1 MISMEILSQEEIK
14 EIRASADIVN
24 IISGYIPL
32 TAHGKNYFCVCPFHD
47 DKNPSM
53 SVSKEKQIYK
63 CFSCGETGNVFTFV
77 QKYEN
82 VSFLEAVKMVA
93 EKIGRPLHI
102 SIKKEV
108 KNTHKELYE
117 IYNLS
122 LKLYQNNIQ
131 SSVGIEAKEYLK
143 KRQITEDII
152 KEFDI
157 GLSIK
162 SRNLLT
168 DLCIKKGYSY
178 EDMQKTGLF
187 IKNEYGYSDI
197 YSNRIMFPLY
207 DVSGQVVAY
216 SGRIYNEVS
225 NSKYI
230 NTKETEIFKKGELLY
245 NYHRA
250 KESAR
255 SLDTIIIMEGFMDV
269 IRAYTIGVKNCV
281 ATMGTAVTKNQA
293 LLMKRLAKNI
303 ILLFDGDE
311 AGEKAT
317 EACSKELLNIGV
329 TPKIVR
335 LEEDLDPD
343 EYILKYGQDSFK
355 TKLSH
360 PMSVMDFKLGHYK
373 KNKNLNQNE
382 DKAKYI
388 KEVLKELDTIDDEI
402 LREVT
407 LTKISDEMKIDVQIL
422 RNQLT
427 PQKKEEMKLPIIEE
441 KTKYQTKY
449 QKAEKYL
456 LYYMLSSSEV
466 IELYLHKVKY
476 LPTEKYRSLARSI
489 VQYYNEFQTISYA
502 DFITS
507 IYNDDY
513 LLKAADE
520 INSLNLK
527 QKYSKEEID
536 DYVKT
541 LEEYNQKEQ
550 IKQIENEIKKEIDI
564 SKQVEL
570 LQKIVNLR
578 GERND

>member
-1 MISMEILSQEEIK
+1 MEMLSQEEIK
-14 EIRASADIVN
+14 EIRASADIIN

-82 VSFLEAVKMVA
+82 VSFLEAVKIVA
-93 EKIGRPLHI
+93 EKIGRSINI
-102 SIKKEV
+102 SVKKEV
-108 KNTHKELYE
+108 KKNHKELYE

-131 SSVGIEAKEYLK
+131 SVLGLDAKEYLK
-143 KRQITEDII
+143 KRHFTEDVI

-157 GLSIK
+157 GLSVK
-162 SRNLLT
+162 NRTLLT
-168 DLCIKKGYSY
+168 DLCVKKGYSY

-187 IKNEYGYSDI
+187 IKNDYGFSDI
-197 YSNRIMFPLY
+197 YVNRTMFPLY
-207 DVSGQVVAY
+207 DVSGQVVGY
-216 SGRIYNEVS
+216 SGRIYNEES
-225 NSKYI
+225 TSKYI
-230 NTKETEIFKKGELLY
+230 NTRETEIFKKGELLY

-250 KESAR
+250 KDSAR
-255 SLDTIIIMEGFMDV
+255 SLDSIIIMEGFMDV
-269 IRAYTIGVKNCV
+269 IRAYTIGIKNCV

-293 LLMKRLAKNI
+293 LLMKRLSKNI

-317 EACSKELLNIGV
+317 EACSKELISIGV

-335 LEEDLDPD
+335 LEENLDPD
-343 EYILKYGQDSFK
+343 EYILKYGEDSFK
-355 TKLSH
+355 AKINN
-360 PMSVMDFKLGHYK
+360 PMSIMDFKLGHYK
-373 KNKNLNQNE
+373 KNKNLTQNE

-388 KEVLKELDTIDDEI
+388 KEVLKELDMIDDEI

-407 LTKISDEMKIDVQIL
+407 LTKISEETKLDIELL
-422 RNQLT
+422 RKQLT
-427 PQKKEEMKLPIIEE
+427 VKEKEEIKIPVSIP
-441 KTKYQTKY
+441 KQKYQTKY

-456 LYYMLSSSEV
+456 LYYMLSSGEV
-466 IELYLHKVKY
+466 IELYLNKVKY
-476 LPTEKYRSLARSI
+476 LPTDKYRSLARSI
-489 VQYYNEFQTISYA
+489 VQYYKQFLNISYA
-502 DFITS
+502 DFISS
-507 IYNDDY
+507 IYDDEY

-520 INSLNLK
+520 INVLNLK
-527 QKYSKEEID
+527 QTYKKEEIE
-536 DYVKT
+536 DYIKT
-541 LEEYNQKEQ
+541 LEEYNRNEE
-550 IKQIENEIKKEIDI
+550 IKRIENAMKQEFDI
-564 SKQVEL
+564 TKQVEL